1 MNCCDANGKC
11 NGGKGCPAGEP
22 LPIQMHDDPAD
33 EGAPMIWLDLITVI
47 VLAAMLIGLG
57 FYVGRVMA

>member
-1 MNCCDANGKC
+1 MNCCDDYGNCTQGRD
-11 NGGKGCPAGEP
+11 CPVGEP

-33 EGAPMIWLDLITVI
+33 EGAPTWTDLITVI

-57 FYVGRVMA
+57 FYVGRVTA

>member
-11 NGGKGCPAGEP
+11 TGGKGCPVGES
-22 LPIQMHDDPAD
+22 LPIQMHGDPAD
-33 EGAPMIWLDLITVI
+33 EGAPIWPDLITVI

-57 FYVGRVMA
+57 FYVGRVTA